1 MDRLKTFAIYII
13 IGVLFWIISDFLI
26 EVGINSMYK
35 NMSQKGT
42 TPEGIEI
49 IQMQSTKVNGRIHL
63 KINNKDYSGKFLKI
77 DLFSQEGNNFGT
89 QYIEIGDLQ
98 ENEVKDIQTY
108 FKISEIKSYEISIVD
123 EMGETT
129 TGFMDTA
136 MSAMTVLVFVVKLLF
151 V

>member
-13 IGVLFWIISDFLI
+13 IGVLFWILSDILI
-26 EVGINSMYK
+26 EVGIDSTYK

-42 TPEGIEI
+42 IPDGIEV
-49 IQMQSTKVNGRIHL
+49 IQMQSTAVNGRIHL
-63 KINNKDYSGKFLKI
+63 KINNTGYSGKFLKI
-77 DLFSQEGNNFGT
+77 DLYSEAGNNFGT
-89 QYIEIGDLQ
+89 QYIEIGNLQ

-108 FKISEIKSYEISIVD
+108 FKISEVKSYEISVVD

-136 MSAMTVLVFVVKLLF
+136 MTAMTVLVLGIKLLF